1 MADYT
6 MLLKDLFTPN
16 RFGHS
21 YFSRSQVESWFMDY
35 ELSDYLTTEQI
46 EKIQNAGMWS
56 KEKLARKIV
65 DHYLMREIGYETP
78 ALFQHFAKIKMK
90 EIMEYE
96 LPVVYSNSL
105 EYDPL
110 ESVLFDITETR
121 NINGQ
126 GTSESSSNSSGTGH
140 SVASSSTSAN
150 ESGLTVS
157 SDTPQTN
164 ISKTDILA
172 GNYASETNASQAD
185 STSSGSTT
193 NDTQTSNDINGTTS
207 TNSQTTEEWHH
218 HEQGNKGVLDSYQ
231 KMLVDY
237 RKSLVAVDKEI
248 IEQLNDLFMG
258 IY

>member
-6 MLLKDLFTPN
+6 IMLKDLFTPN

-21 YFSRSQVESWFMDY
+21 YFTRSQVESWFMDY
-35 ELSDYLTTEQI
+35 ELSDYLTAEQI
-46 EKIQNAGMWS
+46 QKIQNAGMWS
-56 KEKLARKIV
+56 KEKLAAKIV
-65 DHYLMREIGYETP
+65 DHYFMREIGYETP

-121 NINGQ
+121 QIHGE
-126 GTSESSSNSSGTGH
+126 GTSESSSTSNGSGL
-140 SVASSSTSAN
+140 SVA
-150 ESGLTVS
+150 

-164 ISKTDILA
+164 INKSDILS
-172 GNYASETNASQAD
+172 GHYASQTNASE
-185 STSSGSTT
+185 SETGV
-193 NDTQTSNDINGTTS
+193 NGTTDTS
-207 TNSQTTEEWHH
+207 SDTTEEWHH

-231 KMLVDY
+231 RMLMDY
-237 RKSLVAVDKEI
+237 RKSLVAVDREI
-248 IEQLNDLFMG
+248 IEQLDELFMG

>member
-6 MLLKDLFTPN
+6 IMLKDLFTPN

-21 YFSRSQVESWFMDY
+21 YFTRSQVESWFMDY
-35 ELSDYLTTEQI
+35 ELSDYLTAEQI
-46 EKIQNAGMWS
+46 QKIQNAGMWS
-56 KEKLARKIV
+56 KEKLAAKIV
-65 DHYLMREIGYETP
+65 DHYFMREIGYETP

-121 NINGQ
+121 QIHGE
-126 GTSESSSNSSGTGH
+126 GTSESSSTSNGSGL
-140 SVASSSTSAN
+140 SVA
-150 ESGLTVS
+150 

-164 ISKTDILA
+164 INKSDILS
-172 GNYASETNASQAD
+172 GHYASQTNASE
-185 STSSGSTT
+185 SETGV
-193 NDTQTSNDINGTTS
+193 NGTTDTS
-207 TNSQTTEEWHH
+207 SDTTEEWHH

-248 IEQLNDLFMG
+248 IDQLDELFMG

>member
-21 YFSRSQVESWFMDY
+21 YFTRAEVESWFMDY
-35 ELSDYLTTEQI
+35 ELTDYLTPEQI
-46 EKIQNAGMWS
+46 EKITAAGMWS
-56 KEKLARKIV
+56 KEKLAKKIV
-65 DHYLMREIGYETP
+65 DHYFMREIGYETP

-110 ESVLFDITETR
+110 ESVLFDITEER
-121 NINGQ
+121 KIK
-126 GTSESSSNSSGTGH
+126 GTGSSESSSTSNGSGL
-140 SVASSSTSAN
+140 SVA
-150 ESGLTVS
+150 

-164 ISKTDILA
+164 INKADILSGHYA
-172 GNYASETNASQAD
+172 SQTNASET
-185 STSSGSTT
+185 TT
-193 NDTQTSNDINGTTS
+193 GVNGTTNTES
-207 TNSQTTEEWHH
+207 DTTEQFTH

-237 RKSLVAVDKEI
+237 RKSLVAVDREI
-248 IEQLNDLFMG
+248 IEQLNELFMG

>member
-6 MLLKDLFTPN
+6 MKLKDLFTPN

-21 YFSRSQVESWFMDY
+21 LFTRAEVESWFMDY
-35 ELSDYLTTEQI
+35 ELTDYLTAEQI
-46 EKIQNAGMWS
+46 EKITAAGMWS
-56 KEKLARKIV
+56 KAKLAAKIV
-65 DHYLMREIGYETP
+65 DHYFMREIGYETP

-110 ESVLFDITETR
+110 ESVLFDITEER
-121 NINGQ
+121 KIK
-126 GTSESSSNSSGTGH
+126 GTGSSESNSTSNGSGL
-140 SVASSSTSAN
+140 SVA
-150 ESGLTVS
+150 

-164 ISKTDILA
+164 INKADILSGHYA
-172 GNYASETNASQAD
+172 SQTNASET
-185 STSSGSTT
+185 TT
-193 NDTQTSNDINGTTS
+193 GVNGTTNTES
-207 TNSQTTEEWHH
+207 DTTEQFTH

-237 RKSLVAVDKEI
+237 RKSLVAVDREI
-248 IEQLNDLFMG
+248 IAQLNELFMG

>member
-6 MLLKDLFTPN
+6 ILLKDLFTPN
-16 RFGHS
+16 RFGFS
-21 YFSRSQVESWFMDY
+21 YFTRAEVESWFMDY
-35 ELSDYLTTEQI
+35 ELSDYLTEEQI
-46 EKIQNAGMWS
+46 QKITAAGMWS
-56 KEKLARKIV
+56 KEKLASKIV
-65 DHYLMREIGYETP
+65 DHYYMREIGYETP

-121 NINGQ
+121 KIK
-126 GTSESSSNSSGTGH
+126 GTGESSSESNSNGSGL
-140 SVASSSTSAN
+140 SVA
-150 ESGLTVS
+150 

-164 ISKTDILA
+164 INKQDILS
-172 GNYASETNASQAD
+172 GHYASQTNASES
-185 STSSGSTT
+185 STGVTG
-193 NDTQTSNDINGTTS
+193 NTS
-207 TNSQTTEEWHH
+207 TESETQEEFTH

-237 RKSLVAVDKEI
+237 RKSLVAVDREI
-248 IEQLNDLFMG
+248 IEQLNELFMG

>member
-21 YFSRSQVESWFMDY
+21 YFTRAEVESWFMDY
-35 ELSDYLTTEQI
+35 ELTDYLTAEQI
-46 EKIQNAGMWS
+46 QKIEAAGMWS

-65 DHYLMREIGYETP
+65 DHYFMREIGYETP

-110 ESVLFDITETR
+110 ESVLFDITEER
-121 NINGQ
+121 KIK
-126 GTSESSSNSSGTGH
+126 GTGSSESNSTSNGSGL
-140 SVASSSTSAN
+140 SVA
-150 ESGLTVS
+150 

-164 ISKTDILA
+164 INKADILSGHYA
-172 GNYASETNASQAD
+172 SQTNASET
-185 STSSGSTT
+185 TT
-193 NDTQTSNDINGTTS
+193 GVNGTTNTES
-207 TNSQTTEEWHH
+207 DTTEQFTH

-237 RKSLVAVDKEI
+237 RKSLVAVDREI
-248 IEQLNDLFMG
+248 IEQLNELFMG

>member
-6 MLLKDLFTPN
+6 IMLKDLFTPN

-21 YFSRSQVESWFMDY
+21 YFTRAQVESWFMDY
-35 ELSDYLTTEQI
+35 ELSDYLTHEQI
-46 EKIQNAGMWS
+46 EKIEAAGMWS
-56 KEKLARKIV
+56 KEKLAKKIV
-65 DHYLMREIGYETP
+65 DHYFMREIGYETP

-121 NINGQ
+121 KIK
-126 GTSESSSNSSGTGH
+126 GTGESSSESNSNGSGL
-140 SVASSSTSAN
+140 SVA
-150 ESGLTVS
+150 

-164 ISKTDILA
+164 INKEDILS
-172 GNYASETNASQAD
+172 GHYASQTNASE
-185 STSSGSTT
+185 
-193 NDTQTSNDINGTTS
+193 SNTGVTGNTS
-207 TNSQTTEEWHH
+207 TESETQEEFTH

-237 RKSLVAVDKEI
+237 RKSLVAVDREI
-248 IEQLNDLFMG
+248 IEQLDELFMG

>member
-6 MLLKDLFTPN
+6 IKLKDLFTPN
-16 RFGHS
+16 RFGFS
-21 YFSRSQVESWFMDY
+21 YFTRDEVKSWFMDY
-35 ELSDYLTTEQI
+35 ELSDYLTQEQI
-46 EKIQNAGMWS
+46 EKITQAGMWS
-56 KEKLARKIV
+56 KEKLADKII
-65 DHYLMREIGYETP
+65 DHYFMREIGYETP

-90 EIMEYE
+90 EIMEYQ

-121 NINGQ
+121 KIK
-126 GTSESSSNSSGTGH
+126 GTGSSESESNSSGTGL
-140 SVASSSTSAN
+140 SI
-150 ESGLTVS
+150 S

-164 ISKTDILA
+164 IKKSDILA
-172 GNYASETNASQAD
+172 GKYASQTNASESETGVKGKTD
-185 STSSGSTT
+185 
-193 NDTQTSNDINGTTS
+193 
-207 TNSQTTEEWHH
+207 TNSETEEEFKH

-237 RKSLVAVDKEI
+237 RKSLVAVDREI
-248 IEQLNDLFMG
+248 IEELNDLFMG

>member
-6 MLLKDLFTPN
+6 ILLKDLFTPN
-16 RFGHS
+16 RFGFS
-21 YFSRSQVESWFMDY
+21 YFTRAEVESWFMDY
-35 ELSDYLTTEQI
+35 ELSDYLTQEQI
-46 EKIQNAGMWS
+46 QKITAAGMWS
-56 KEKLARKIV
+56 KEKLASKIV
-65 DHYLMREIGYETP
+65 DHYFMREIGYETP

-121 NINGQ
+121 KIK
-126 GTSESSSNSSGTGH
+126 GTGESSSESNSNGSGL
-140 SVASSSTSAN
+140 SVA
-150 ESGLTVS
+150 

-164 ISKTDILA
+164 INKQDILS
-172 GNYASETNASQAD
+172 GQYASQTNASE
-185 STSSGSTT
+185 
-193 NDTQTSNDINGTTS
+193 SNTGVTGNTS
-207 TNSQTTEEWHH
+207 TESETEEQFTH

-237 RKSLVAVDKEI
+237 RKSLVAVDREI
-248 IEQLNDLFMG
+248 IEQLDELFMG

>member
-1 MADYT
+1 MKEVER
-6 MLLKDLFTPN
+6 LPLKDLFTPN

-21 YFSRSQVESWFMDY
+21 YFTRAQVESWFMDY
-35 ELSDYLTTEQI
+35 ELSDYLTAEQI
-46 EKIQNAGMWS
+46 EKIEAAGMWS
-56 KEKLARKIV
+56 KEKLAKKIV
-65 DHYLMREIGYETP
+65 DHYFMREIGYETP
-78 ALFQHFAKIKMK
+78 ALFQHFAKIKMQ

-121 NINGQ
+121 KIK
-126 GTSESSSNSSGTGH
+126 GTGESSSESNSNGTGL
-140 SVASSSTSAN
+140 SVA
-150 ESGLTVS
+150 

-164 ISKTDILA
+164 INKQEILA
-172 GNYASETNASQAD
+172 GQYASQTNASE
-185 STSSGSTT
+185 
-193 NDTQTSNDINGTTS
+193 SNTGVTGNTS
-207 TNSQTTEEWHH
+207 TESETEEEFTH

-248 IEQLNDLFMG
+248 IEQLDELFMG

>member
-6 MLLKDLFTPN
+6 IMLKDLFTPN

-21 YFSRSQVESWFMDY
+21 YFTRAQVESWFMDY
-35 ELSDYLTTEQI
+35 ELSDYLTAEQI
-46 EKIQNAGMWS
+46 EKIEIAGMWS
-56 KEKLARKIV
+56 KEKLAKKIV
-65 DHYLMREIGYETP
+65 DHYFMREIGYETP
-78 ALFQHFAKIKMK
+78 ALFQHFAKIKMQ

-121 NINGQ
+121 QIQGQ
-126 GTSESSSNSSGTGH
+126 GTSESSSTSNGSGL
-140 SVASSSTSAN
+140 SVA
-150 ESGLTVS
+150 

-164 ISKTDILA
+164 INKQDILS
-172 GNYASETNASQAD
+172 GHYASQTNASE
-185 STSSGSTT
+185 STT
-193 NDTQTSNDINGTTS
+193 GVNGTTDTS
-207 TNSQTTEEWHH
+207 SQTTEQFTH

-248 IEQLNDLFMG
+248 IEQLDELFMG

>member
-6 MLLKDLFTPN
+6 IMLKDLFTPN

-21 YFSRSQVESWFMDY
+21 YFTRAQVESWFMDY
-35 ELSDYLTTEQI
+35 ELSDYLTAEQI
-46 EKIQNAGMWS
+46 EKIEAAGMWS
-56 KEKLARKIV
+56 KEKLAKKIV
-65 DHYLMREIGYETP
+65 DHYFMREIGYETP
-78 ALFQHFAKIKMK
+78 ALFQHFAKIKMQ

-121 NINGQ
+121 KIK
-126 GTSESSSNSSGTGH
+126 GTGESSSESNSNGTGL
-140 SVASSSTSAN
+140 SVA
-150 ESGLTVS
+150 

-164 ISKTDILA
+164 INKEDILS
-172 GNYASETNASQAD
+172 GHYASQTNASE
-185 STSSGSTT
+185 
-193 NDTQTSNDINGTTS
+193 SNTGVTGNTS
-207 TNSQTTEEWHH
+207 TESETQEEFTH

-248 IEQLNDLFMG
+248 IEQLDELFMG

>member
-6 MLLKDLFTPN
+6 MKLKDLFTPN

-21 YFSRSQVESWFMDY
+21 YFTRAEVESWFMDY
-35 ELSDYLTTEQI
+35 ELSDFLTTEQI
-46 EKIQNAGMWS
+46 EKIENAGMWS

-65 DHYLMREIGYETP
+65 DHYFMREIGYETP
-78 ALFQHFAKIKMK
+78 ALFRHFVKIKMK

-110 ESVLFDITETR
+110 ESVLFDITEER
-121 NINGQ
+121 KIKGQ
-126 GTSESSSNSSGTGH
+126 GSSESESNSNG
-140 SVASSSTSAN
+140 
-150 ESGLTVS
+150 SGLS
-157 SDTPQTN
+157 IASDTPQGRIN
-164 ISKTDILA
+164 KEDILN
-172 GNYASETNASQAD
+172 GNYASNTNASE
-185 STSSGSTT
+185 TETGVKGST
-193 NDTQTSNDINGTTS
+193 DTTS
-207 TNSQTTEEWHH
+207 ETTEEFKH

-237 RKSLVAVDKEI
+237 RKSLVAVDREI
-248 IEQLNDLFMG
+248 IDQLNELFMG

>member
-6 MLLKDLFTPN
+6 MKLKDLFTPN

-21 YFSRSQVESWFMDY
+21 FFTRAEVESWFMDY
-35 ELSDYLTTEQI
+35 ELSDFLTTEQI
-46 EKIQNAGMWS
+46 EKIENAGMWS

-65 DHYLMREIGYETP
+65 DHYFMREIGYETP
-78 ALFQHFAKIKMK
+78 ALFRHFVKIKMK

-110 ESVLFDITETR
+110 ESVLFDITEER
-121 NINGQ
+121 KIKGQ
-126 GTSESSSNSSGTGH
+126 GSSESESSSNG
-140 SVASSSTSAN
+140 
-150 ESGLTVS
+150 SGLS
-157 SDTPQTN
+157 IASDTPQGRIN
-164 ISKTDILA
+164 KQDILS
-172 GNYASETNASQAD
+172 GNYASNTNASE
-185 STSSGSTT
+185 TETGVKGST
-193 NDTQTSNDINGTTS
+193 DTTS
-207 TNSQTTEEWHH
+207 ETTEEFKH

-237 RKSLVAVDKEI
+237 RKSLVAVDREI
-248 IEQLNDLFMG
+248 IDQLNELFMG

>member
-6 MLLKDLFTPN
+6 ILLKDLFTPN
-16 RFGHS
+16 RFGFS
-21 YFSRSQVESWFMDY
+21 YFTRAEVESWFMDY
-35 ELSDYLTTEQI
+35 ELSDYLTAEQI
-46 EKIQNAGMWS
+46 EKITAAGMWS
-56 KEKLARKIV
+56 KEKLASKIV
-65 DHYLMREIGYETP
+65 DHYFMREIGYETP

-121 NINGQ
+121 KIK
-126 GTSESSSNSSGTGH
+126 GTGESSSESNSNGTGL
-140 SVASSSTSAN
+140 SVA
-150 ESGLTVS
+150 

-164 ISKTDILA
+164 INKEDILA
-172 GNYASETNASQAD
+172 GNYASQTNASE
-185 STSSGSTT
+185 
-193 NDTQTSNDINGTTS
+193 SNTGVTGNTS
-207 TNSQTTEEWHH
+207 TESETEEQFTH
-218 HEQGNKGVLDSYQ
+218 HEHGNKGVLDSYQ

-237 RKSLVAVDKEI
+237 RKSLVAVDREI
-248 IEQLNDLFMG
+248 IEQLDELFMG

>member
-6 MLLKDLFTPN
+6 IKLKDLFTPN
-16 RFGHS
+16 RFGFS
-21 YFSRSQVESWFMDY
+21 YFTREEVESWFMDY
-35 ELSDYLTTEQI
+35 ELSDFLTTEQI
-46 EKIQNAGMWS
+46 AQINKAGIWT
-56 KEKLARKIV
+56 KEKLAKKIV
-65 DHYLMREIGYETP
+65 DHYFMREIGYETP
-78 ALFQHFAKIKMK
+78 ALFQHFAKIKMR
-90 EIMEYE
+90 EVMEYE

-121 NINGQ
+121 KIKGK
-126 GTSESSSNSSGTGH
+126 GTSKSESSSSG
-140 SVASSSTSAN
+140 
-150 ESGLTVS
+150 SGLSIS

-164 ISKTDILA
+164 IKKSDVLA
-172 GNYASETNASQAD
+172 GKYASQTNGSETE
-185 STSSGSTT
+185 TGVSGST
-193 NDTQTSNDINGTTS
+193 D
-207 TNSQTTEEWHH
+207 TNSETEEEFKH

-237 RKSLVAVDKEI
+237 RKSLVAVDREI